1 MPLTRQWVW
10 HLVKLAD
17 SSASPHK
24 LRHSCATH
32 MVEHGA
38 DLRSV
43 QLMLGHADISTTQ
56 VYTHLALG
64 RLKAVHRQHHPRA
77 TARPRMWSSFRPI
90 RLESSVPHLFAP
102 FSETEGDDEAS
113 RRPIPV
119 TRVRNR
125 HDSRGRRIDCT
136 RTRRTRLGY
145 LRVLANERAASAHT
159 LRAYERELASFAA
172 FIMERYGKEQTP
184 DRIEHTHIRAYL
196 GTLFD
201 RGLSKASAARALAA
215 IRSWFKWLA
224 RTGRVEQNVASLVA
238 TPRLP
243 KHLPRVPS
251 IEQMNRVVD
260 NVGDDAASW
269 PARDKAILEL
279 LYGCGIRNAELTGLD
294 LKDIYWAQ
302 EVILVRGK
310 GKKQRYVPLGDA
322 AAQALR
328 AYLAERSAR
337 LAASSPGKS
346 TATTPALFVNLQLR
360 GLDKPG
366 GEARLTTRS
375 VGRIVKRVAI
385 LRGLPSDV
393 HPHTLRHAFGTH
405 LLEEGADLRAIQEL
419 LGHERLSTTQR
430 YTQLTTSQLT
440 QVYDRTHPRAK

>member
-1 MPLTRQWVW
+1 
-10 HLVKLAD
+10 
-17 SSASPHK
+17 
-24 LRHSCATH
+24 
-32 MVEHGA
+32 
-38 DLRSV
+38 
-43 QLMLGHADISTTQ
+43 
-56 VYTHLALG
+56 
-64 RLKAVHRQHHPRA
+64 
-77 TARPRMWSSFRPI
+77 
-90 RLESSVPHLFAP
+90 
-102 FSETEGDDEAS
+102 
-113 RRPIPV
+113 
-119 TRVRNR
+119 
-125 HDSRGRRIDCT
+125 
-136 RTRRTRLGY
+136 
-145 LRVLANERAASAHT
+145 
-159 LRAYERELASFAA
+159 
-172 FIMERYGKEQTP
+172 
-184 DRIEHTHIRAYL
+184 
-196 GTLFD
+196 
-201 RGLSKASAARALAA
+201 
-215 IRSWFKWLA
+215 
-224 RTGRVEQNVASLVA
+224 
-238 TPRLP
+238 LP

-260 NVGDDAASW
+260 NVADDAASW

-337 LAASSPGKS
+337 LSASSPEKNHRNHR
-346 TATTPALFVNLQLR
+346 TTPALFVNLRLR
-360 GLDKPG
+360 GLNKPG

-385 LRGLPSDV
+385 LRGLSSDV